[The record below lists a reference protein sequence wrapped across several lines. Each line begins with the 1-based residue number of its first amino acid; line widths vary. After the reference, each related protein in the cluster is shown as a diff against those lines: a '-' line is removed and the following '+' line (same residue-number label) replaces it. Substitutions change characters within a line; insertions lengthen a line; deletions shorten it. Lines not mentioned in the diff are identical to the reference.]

1 MATTA
6 DPVAL
11 TTSPATAPDGAS
23 RDRPARRRRFGTRRP
38 PPLLLGLGL
47 AIGLASALPALYLV
61 VVVAGESDV
70 ALDSVLTDRTLAV
83 VLRSLGLTAAVTASA
98 IAIAVP
104 LAWLTVRCDLPG
116 RRAWATLATLPLVIP
131 SYIGA
136 YLFVSALG
144 PRGALQ
150 DLLAPLGVQELPS
163 IYGFAGAWL
172 VLTLFTYPL
181 VLIPLRAT
189 LRRMDPSLE
198 EAARV
203 MGRPPLQVF
212 RTVILPQLFP
222 AISAGGVL
230 VALYVLSDFGAVSIM
245 RFNSFTR
252 EIYIAYQSSFD
263 RTAAAALGLVL
274 VVLMLVLFAV
284 YARVRSARALHRSSP
299 GSPRPAPVAKLG
311 RWRWP
316 ALGFCGTVVAI
327 GLVLPVGVLVY
338 WATKDVADGLELGAL
353 MANTGNSLL
362 PAAAAAGAAAAAAI
376 VVALLSVRFPNFV
389 TRAVER
395 LGYAGYALPGIVVAL
410 ALVFFC
416 VRVAAPLYQTLAVL
430 VFALT
435 IHYLPLAVSPISTS
449 LLQVPPR
456 LEEAAR
462 GLGRSPIEV
471 FRTITTPLVVSGVL
485 GGAALV
491 FLHAL
496 KELPMTLLLAP
507 TGYETLAIDIYSQVA
522 RGFYEASAIP
532 ALLLLLIAVPPLY
545 LLSEKGSMAS

>member
-1 MATTA
+1 MATAA
-6 DPVAL
+6 DPSAL
-11 TTSPATAPDGAS
+11 SPSPTTAPRAGRAGS
-23 RDRPARRRRFGTRRP
+23 ARRRLFGTRRP
-38 PPLLLGLGL
+38 PALLLGLGL
-47 AIGLASALPALYLV
+47 AIGLAAALPALYLV
-61 VVVAGESDV
+61 IVVAGESQV
-70 ALDSVLTDRTLAV
+70 AIDTVLTDRTLAV
-83 VLRSLGLTAAVTASA
+83 VLRSLGLTAAVTAAA

-104 LAWLTVRCDLPG
+104 LAWLTVRSDLPG
-116 RRAWATLATLPLVIP
+116 RRVWATLATLPLVIP

-150 DLLAPLGVQELPS
+150 DLLAPLGVEELPS

-181 VLIPLRAT
+181 VLIPLRAA

-203 MGRPPLQVF
+203 MGRPPLSVF
-212 RTVILPQLFP
+212 RTVILPQLVP
-222 AISAGGVL
+222 AIGAGGVL

-252 EIYIAYQSSFD
+252 EIYIAFQSSFD

-274 VVLMLVLFAV
+274 VVIMIVLFAL
-284 YARVRSARALHRSSP
+284 YAKLRGARALHRSSP
-299 GSPRPAPVAKLG
+299 GAPRPAPVVKLG
-311 RWRWP
+311 PWRWP
-316 ALGFCGTVVAI
+316 AVAFCSTIVGI
-327 GLVLPVGVLVY
+327 GLVLPVGVLIY
-338 WATKDVADGLELGAL
+338 WATKDVADGLQFSAL
-353 MANTGNSLL
+353 MTNTGNSLL
-362 PAAAAAGAAAAAAI
+362 PAAAAAGAAAAGAI
-376 VVALLSVRFPNFV
+376 VVAILSVRFPNLV

-435 IHYLPLAVSPISTS
+435 IHYLPLAVSPISTA

-462 GLGRSPIEV
+462 GLGRNPIEV

-507 TGYETLAIDIYSQVA
+507 TGYETLAMDIYSQVA
-522 RGFYEASAIP
+522 AGFYEASAIP

-545 LLSEKGSMAS
+545 FLSEKGSMTS

>member
-1 MATTA
+1 
-6 DPVAL
+6 
-11 TTSPATAPDGAS
+11 
-23 RDRPARRRRFGTRRP
+23 
-38 PPLLLGLGL
+38 
-47 AIGLASALPALYLV
+47 
-61 VVVAGESDV
+61 
-70 ALDSVLTDRTLAV
+70 
-83 VLRSLGLTAAVTASA
+83 
-98 IAIAVP
+98 
-104 LAWLTVRCDLPG
+104 
-116 RRAWATLATLPLVIP
+116 
-131 SYIGA
+131 
-136 YLFVSALG
+136 
-144 PRGALQ
+144 LQ

-181 VLIPLRAT
+181 VLIPLRAA

-203 MGRPPLQVF
+203 MGRRPLQVF
-212 RTVILPQLFP
+212 RTVILPQLMP
-222 AISAGGVL
+222 AIGAGGVL

-263 RTAAAALGLVL
+263 RTTAAALGLVL

-284 YARVRSARALHRSSP
+284 YTRVRGARALHRSTP
-299 GSPRPAPVAKLG
+299 GTVRPAPVVKLG

-316 ALGFCGTVVAI
+316 ALGLCGAVVTIA
-327 GLVLPVGVLVY
+327 LVLPVSVLIY
-338 WATKDVADGLELGAL
+338 WATKDVSDGLELGAL
-353 MANTGNSLL
+353 MTNTGNSLL
-362 PAAAAAGAAAAAAI
+362 PAAAAAGAAAAGAV
-376 VVALLSVRFPNFV
+376 VVALLSVRFPNLV
-389 TRAVER
+389 TRTVER

-416 VRVAAPLYQTLAVL
+416 TRVALPLYQTLAVL
-430 VFALT
+430 IFALT
-435 IHYLPLAVSPISTS
+435 IHYLPLAVSPISTA

-462 GLGRSPIEV
+462 GLGRRPIEV

-507 TGYETLAIDIYSQVA
+507 TGYETLAMDIWSQVA
-522 RGFYEASAIP
+522 KGFYEASAIP
-532 ALLLLLIAVPPLY
+532 ALLLLLIAAPPLY

>member
-1 MATTA
+1 MATAA
-6 DPVAL
+6 DSAGL
-11 TTSPATAPDGAS
+11 TPSPAIAPGGGGRA
-23 RDRPARRRRFGTRRP
+23 RATARRLFGKRRP
-38 PPLLLGLGL
+38 PAALLGLGL
-47 AIGLASALPALYLV
+47 VIGLASALPALYLV
-61 VVVAGESDV
+61 VAVLGEAGD
-70 ALDSVLTDRTLAV
+70 ALDAVLNDRTLALV
-83 VLRSLGLTAAVTASA
+83 GRSTGLAAAVTASA

-104 LAWLTVRCDLPG
+104 LAWLTVRSDLPG
-116 RRAWATLATLPLVIP
+116 RRVWATLATLPLVIP

-144 PRGALQ
+144 PKGALQ

-212 RTVILPQLFP
+212 RTVILPQLVP
-222 AISAGGVL
+222 AIGAGGVL

-252 EIYIAYQSSFD
+252 EIYVAYNTSFD
-263 RTAAAALGLVL
+263 RTGAAALGLVL
-274 VVLMLVLFAV
+274 VAVMLVLFAL
-284 YARVRSARALHRSSP
+284 YTRVRSARALHRASP
-299 GSPRPAPVAKLG
+299 GTQRPTPPVRLG

-316 ALGFCGTVVAI
+316 AIGFCATVVAI
-327 GLVLPVGVLVY
+327 ALVLPVGVLVY
-338 WATKDVADGLELGAL
+338 WATKDVADGLELAAL
-353 MANTGNSLL
+353 TANAGNSLL
-362 PAAAAAGAAAAAAI
+362 AAAAAAAAAVLGAI
-376 VVALLSVRFPNFV
+376 VVALLSVRFPNLA
-389 TRAVER
+389 TRAIER

-410 ALVFFC
+410 ALVFFAT
-416 VRVAAPLYQTLAVL
+416 RVALALYQTLALL

-435 IHYLPLAVSPISTS
+435 IHYLPLAVSPIASS

-462 GLGRSPIEV
+462 GLGRRPIEV
-471 FRTITTPLVVSGVL
+471 FRTITTPLVATGVL

-491 FLHAL
+491 LLHAI
-496 KELPMTLLLAP
+496 KELPITLLLAP
-507 TGYETLAIDIYSQVA
+507 TGFDTLATDIWRQVSF
-522 RGFYEASAIP
+522 GFYEASAIP
-532 ALLLLLIAVPPLY
+532 ALLLLLIAAPPLY
-545 LLSEKGSMAS
+545 LLSEKGANP